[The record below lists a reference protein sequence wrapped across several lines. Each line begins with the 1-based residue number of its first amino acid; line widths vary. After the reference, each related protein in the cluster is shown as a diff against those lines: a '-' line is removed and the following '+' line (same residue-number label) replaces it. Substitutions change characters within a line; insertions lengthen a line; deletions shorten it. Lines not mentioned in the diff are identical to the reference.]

1 MRLEVRPS
9 AATHRAISCAAMIV
23 CISRATAQQR
33 INPRRRSVDRAKQ
46 LELGHAPRPNDHA
59 RSSALK
65 RLRVAPIAPGI
76 AADPAGAL

>member
-23 CISRATAQQR
+23 CISRVATAQR
-33 INPRRRSVDRAKQ
+33 WINPRRRSVDRAKQ

-59 RSSALK
+59 A
-65 RLRVAPIAPGI
+65 VQP
-76 AADPAGAL
+76 